1 VSQVVDVSLV
11 DVDALNWQACA
22 ALRVEDGQ
30 RRWVADVTYYL
41 CLCAYGDTWHPLAI
55 EVENEVLGFLM
66 WGIDDDDSRWIGG
79 LVVDAAHQ
87 GRGVGTAAVIEAT
100 RVLIA
105 QPGCAGIALSCNPL
119 NEAARSFY
127 AGLGFLETGE
137 TAEDGAELVSRL
149 GLSEAREPVAINS
162 PAL

>member
-1 VSQVVDVSLV
+1 MSLV
-11 DVDALNWQACA
+11 DVDASNWGACA
-22 ALRVEDGQ
+22 ALRVEEGQ

-41 CLCAYGDTWHPLAI
+41 CVCVYGDTWHPLAI
-55 EVENEVLGFLM
+55 EVDNEVVGFVM
-66 WGIDDDDSRWIGG
+66 WGIDDDSSRWIGG

-87 GRGVGTAAVIEAT
+87 GRGVGSAAVIEVT

-105 QPGCAGIALSCNPL
+105 QPGCAGVALSCDPL

-149 GLSEAREPVAINS
+149 GLFDARELVAIKET
-162 PAL
+162 